1 MLHCGLYL
9 LRYYQTV
16 TFSNPCI
23 AASVQ
28 ELIYVATHIRKQRQ
42 ERNRQPVSGRLYT
55 SPGRSSYG
63 PAVLQL
69 EKIRVNVTRADED
82 AAARCVTD
90 ATKTH
95 FPRFTFAPLHLRPP
109 PLACVSPVEAR
120 PRKSREVFLFT
131 ARRHVKV
138 RHVKVLLLMA
148 LPNGDSRRRPRQ
160 TTSGA
165 ERNSHPPRRS
175 YTPFGTTFRGGG
187 LLRRSRG
194 DISE

>member
-1 MLHCGLYL
+1 MLHCGLFYL

-28 ELIYVATHIRKQRQ
+28 ELIYVATHIRKQR
-42 ERNRQPVSGRLYT
+42 RNRQPVSGRLYT

-120 PRKSREVFLFT
+120 PRKSREVFYLL
-131 ARRHVKV
+131 HV
-138 RHVKVLLLMA
+138 
-148 LPNGDSRRRPRQ
+148 D
-160 TTSGA
+160 T
-165 ERNSHPPRRS
+165 
-175 YTPFGTTFRGGG
+175 
-187 LLRRSRG
+187 
-194 DISE
+194 